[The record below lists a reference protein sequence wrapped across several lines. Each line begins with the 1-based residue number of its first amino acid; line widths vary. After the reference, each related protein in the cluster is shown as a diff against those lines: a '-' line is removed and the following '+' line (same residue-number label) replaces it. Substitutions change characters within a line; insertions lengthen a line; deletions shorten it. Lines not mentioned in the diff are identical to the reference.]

1 MRDTLLFVA
10 SQVLVQGLI
19 LAPKNIASKIHHAKF
34 SCSDWLSVV
43 FLSGANTDRKI
54 SSEAK
59 RNNSIYYFDTFFDY
73 KV

>member
-1 MRDTLLFVA
+1 M
-10 SQVLVQGLI
+10 VQGLV

-43 FLSGANTDRKI
+43 FLGGANTDRKI

-59 RNNSIYYFDTFFDY
+59 RNNGIYFDTIFDY
-73 KV
+73 KVDWNAKEIILL